1 MSMLRPSTPKLHF
14 KDKGLSTDETENKR
28 GFNMSTLTPLDSKTH
43 SLHSIKPTSDFS
55 FTKNDNL
62 CTVLLAELNNLVGQ
76 SPIVFAKNKTADYE
90 LCSLQGLEADKNYCV
105 SQSGLWKVNYIPARY
120 RAYPFVMATETKSKK
135 KILCFHSETQLISD
149 TTSSNGIRLF
159 DDDSKPSEQTKKI
172 LSFLDS
178 LEKNQKVT
186 NIALSAIVEA
196 ELLEDWEIKVT
207 NGGKEEV
214 LTGMKK
220 VNFNKFSSI
229 DDKTLALLK
238 NSGSLDIIYAHHF
251 SLQTL
256 QKLGELSK
264 ETEQTSYTSH
274 KDRAIAKKTVEDKKE
289 VDNLVQNLLL
299 DD

>member
-1 MSMLRPSTPKLHF
+1 
-14 KDKGLSTDETENKR
+14 
-28 GFNMSTLTPLDSKTH
+28 MSTLIPLDSKKH
-43 SLHSIKPTSDFS
+43 NLHKVEPTSDFS

-62 CTVLLAELNNLVGQ
+62 CTVLLAELNKLVGQ

-105 SQSGLWKVNYIPARY
+105 SENGLWKVNYIPARY
-120 RAYPFVMATETKSKK
+120 RAYPFIMATETNSKK
-135 KILCFHSETQLISD
+135 TILCFDSD
-149 TTSSNGIRLF
+149 SKLVNDTSSSKGIRLF
-159 DDDSKPSEQTKKI
+159 DDDSKPSDQTKKI

-196 ELLEDWEIKVT
+196 NLLEDWELEVT
-207 NGGKEEV
+207 NGENKEFI
-214 LTGMKK
+214 TGMKK
-220 VNFNKFSSI
+220 VNFNKLRAI
-229 DDKTLALLK
+229 DDKTLALLR
-238 NSGSLDIIYAHHF
+238 NSGGLEVIYAHYF
-251 SLQTL
+251 SLPTL

-264 ETEQTSYTSH
+264 ETKQINYTSH
-274 KDRAIAKKTVEDKKE
+274 KDRAIAKKTLEDKKE